1 MAVVAACCA
10 LHSGAW
16 GVILG
21 VWPDRQVRLPKN
33 RIVHWFNQSKCD
45 NWITSRRSGY
55 MSIFAM
61 ASIGT
66 VHGSQTWW
74 VMLVC
79 WCAELL
85 LQAISQNTK
94 NIFWQFPTPVSAQW
108 YDPLLSKHAKEITPS
123 QDVRNQC
130 QSATAISLRVWLL
143 SWSNCFEQVSQWN
156 AKNARPAPP
165 KGHQLHLHFYTH
177 IYPENIHGTFKN
189 DDDIEWYRT
198 KPPVSFKHAILAASS
213 CVQASPLRRLN
224 YSAAHLHYT
233 SIH

>member
-1 MAVVAACCA
+1 MLRIAQWCMGC
-10 LHSGAW
+10 HSGGLTWSTSPPA
-16 GVILG
+16 
-21 VWPDRQVRLPKN
+21 QN
-33 RIVHWFNQSKCD
+33 RIVHWFNKSKCD
-45 NWITSRRSGY
+45 NWITSRRSSY

-66 VHGSQTWW
+66 VHGSQTWL

-143 SWSNCFEQVSQWN
+143 SWSNCFEQVSQWY

-165 KGHQLHLHFYTH
+165 QRTSVASALLHTH
-177 IYPENIHGTFKN
+177 RISRKYPWNLQKWW
-189 DDDIEWYRT
+189 WYRM
-198 KPPVSFKHAILAASS
+198 I
-213 CVQASPLRRLN
+213 
-224 YSAAHLHYT
+224 
-233 SIH
+233 